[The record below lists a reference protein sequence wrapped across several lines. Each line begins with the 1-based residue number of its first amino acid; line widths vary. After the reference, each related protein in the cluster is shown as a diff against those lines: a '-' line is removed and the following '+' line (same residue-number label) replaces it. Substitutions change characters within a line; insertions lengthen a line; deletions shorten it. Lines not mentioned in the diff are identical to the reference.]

1 MTTDAI
7 ALLRNMPVF
16 DRISDAAL
24 AVVLSEARTISVPA
38 GDHFFLQGDEALYMY
53 VLVAGEASVRK
64 SWSDRELEVGL
75 LLKGDCFGEVA
86 LISTSGRSATVRAVT
101 DCRAIEISPLNL
113 QRLRERD
120 VDQFIE
126 IQMNL
131 SRELCRRLLLSDAS
145 RMLVT
150 EPHPRTDEDGLSW
163 PVLS

>member
-1 MTTDAI
+1 MTPDNI
-7 ALLRNMPVF
+7 ELLKNMPVF
-16 DRISDAAL
+16 DRISESAL

-38 GDHFFLQGDEALYMY
+38 GDHFFMQGDEALYMY
-53 VLVAGEASVRK
+53 VLVTGEASVRK

-75 LLKGDCFGEVA
+75 LLPGDCFGEVA

-101 DCRAIEISPLNL
+101 DCTALEISPLNL
-113 QRLRERD
+113 QVLRERD

-145 RMLVT
+145 RMLIT
-150 EPHPRTDEDGLSW
+150 EPHPKTDEGGLSW
-163 PVLS
+163 PMLS